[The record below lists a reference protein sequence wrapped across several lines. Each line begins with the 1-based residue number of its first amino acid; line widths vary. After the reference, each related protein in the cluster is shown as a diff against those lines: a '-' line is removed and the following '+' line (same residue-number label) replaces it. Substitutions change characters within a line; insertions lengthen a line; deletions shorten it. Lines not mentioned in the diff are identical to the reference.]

1 MKFKSE
7 PFGGQKQEPVTEPSQ
22 PKATSA
28 LRDYYEEL
36 LREEHGP
43 FGKPIYPNPL
53 AGVPK
58 KSGSEWVP
66 TTAFLFCQRSQE
78 PTCTRL

>member
-36 LREEHGP
+36 LREESGP
-43 FGKPIYPNPL
+43 FGKPIYPTL
-53 AGVPK
+53 
-58 KSGSEWVP
+58 
-66 TTAFLFCQRSQE
+66 Q
-78 PTCTRL
+78 

>member
-1 MKFKSE
+1 MKFKYE

-28 LRDYYEEL
+28 LRDDYEGL
-36 LREEHGP
+36 LREELGP

-53 AGVPK
+53 AAVPK
-58 KSGSEWVP
+58 KSESEQVP
-66 TTAFLFCQRSQE
+66 TAAFFLYPSCQE
-78 PTCTRL
+78 LT

>member
-7 PFGGQKQEPVTEPSQ
+7 PFGGQKQEPAKEPSQ
-22 PKATSA
+22 PKVTSA

-36 LREEHGP
+36 LRQDRGL

-58 KSGSEWVP
+58 KSESE
-66 TTAFLFCQRSQE
+66 
-78 PTCTRL
+78 

>member
-1 MKFKSE
+1 LLHFIFKKEKQMKFKSE
-7 PFGGQKQEPVTEPSQ
+7 PFGGQQQEPVTEPSQ

-36 LREEHGP
+36 LREERGP

-58 KSGSEWVP
+58 KSESE
-66 TTAFLFCQRSQE
+66 
-78 PTCTRL
+78 